1 MRSRASRGTLSLFL
15 FSVSSF
21 LLSSLLLRVFV
32 SFGKSGDGFSVNG
45 FSVNGFSVDGFS
57 VDGFSV
63 DGVSVISQLYLLFHS
78 KNLLRYG
85 ATVNPALSGNQAS
98 EATVNT
104 AAAASGLSV
113 SSPFR

>member
-1 MRSRASRGTLSLFL
+1 MRSRAHVARGTLSLFL

-32 SFGKSGDGFSVNG
+32 SFGKSGDG